1 MKRILLVAGLLSFF
15 PASAWAAG
23 CGCGTINAMITSA
36 KSSTIQA
43 VNAYTAA
50 EAQAIRSEIL
60 LAAQNI
66 VGTMKTE
73 AATIVRAIVALKE
86 SNTAAIKGQAVADQA
101 VRTEDMYG
109 KGAQPAGLCGASSVG
124 AGLQLGTKAGQEL
137 HQNMREKQLSHAD
150 DAKAKPIE
158 HMNRLLD
165 KEHPSGVEMLESL
178 FPLQGTLT
186 EEQTSLAH
194 ESIKTLTNPRPL
206 PVVTEAQK
214 NTPAGQT
221 YAASRVIY
229 EGRRNTAA
237 EALSDHVVR
246 MAPTLPD
253 EVTEWAMKQWKEAGG
268 NGNPPG
274 LVDGKLS
281 ESGLYKLLS
290 QMRVANPNWFSQV
303 AASTDTGLLRELALM
318 QAFQLELTRKNNELL
333 DRLTVLL
340 SLDYLT
346 RLEAAE
352 GKEMDDLYMRM
363 VGSQQ

>member
-1 MKRILLVAGLLSFF
+1 MVKRILLVAGLLSFF

-86 SNTAAIKGQAVADQA
+86 SNTAALKGQAVAGQA

-137 HQNMREKQLSHAD
+137 HQNMREKQLAHAD
-150 DAKAKPIE
+150 DPKAKPIE
-158 HMNRLLD
+158 HLNRLLD

-178 FPLQGTLT
+178 ILEPDNMDKDITLYYPLLMVKDFGST
-186 EEQTSLAH
+186 EYTVSHEFMTNADVPSLAVQDLIP
-194 ESIKTLTNPRPL
+194 EPVNPFTGKALTTREKTAHPQYISLSHAIQISENGGTTYPACGWALVSGNIWDPEAWTYFEDPQ
-206 PVVTEAQK
+206 VV
-214 NTPAGQT
+214 
-221 YAASRVIY
+221 
-229 EGRRNTAA
+229 
-237 EALSDHVVR
+237 SD
-246 MAPTLPD
+246 
-253 EVTEWAMKQWKEAGG
+253 
-268 NGNPPG
+268 
-274 LVDGKLS
+274 
-281 ESGLYKLLS
+281 Y
-290 QMRVANPNWFSQV
+290 
-303 AASTDTGLLRELALM
+303 
-318 QAFQLELTRKNNELL
+318 
-333 DRLTVLL
+333 
-340 SLDYLT
+340 SLH
-346 RLEAAE
+346 
-352 GKEMDDLYMRM
+352 G
-363 VGSQQ
+363 